1 MNSLGTGSGVS
12 KPSTSAIGARLF
24 SFDPPSPVVCF
35 ETTFL
40 FSEECC
46 DMPFD
51 FEENFESREVFP
63 VDSPSRGNDDLPL
76 LLLDSGL
83 VGGEASGTISATPL
97 SMEMTLG
104 RDLN

>member
-1 MNSLGTGSGVS
+1 
-12 KPSTSAIGARLF
+12 
-24 SFDPPSPVVCF
+24 
-35 ETTFL
+35 L

-51 FEENFESREVFP
+51 FNENFESREVFP
-63 VDSPSRGNDDLPL
+63 VDSPGRGNDDLPL
-76 LLLDSGL
+76 FVLDPGL
-83 VGGEASGTISATPL
+83 VHGEASGVISRTPR